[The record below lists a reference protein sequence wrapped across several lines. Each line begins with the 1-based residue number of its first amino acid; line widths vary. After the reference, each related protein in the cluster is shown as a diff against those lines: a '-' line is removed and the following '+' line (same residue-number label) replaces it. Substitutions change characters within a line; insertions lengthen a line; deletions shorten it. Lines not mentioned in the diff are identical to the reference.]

1 MIRLKLW
8 LYAALAGLVAIFGAW
23 IAGRREGRQKARTD
37 ALRADNARDRRMDH
51 ADTHGAD
58 DDANA
63 QWLRDFNKR
72 NGG

>member
-8 LYAALAGLVAIFGAW
+8 LGAAGAAVLAIFAAW
-23 IAGRREGRQKARTD
+23 VAGRREGRQKARISALQVD
-37 ALRADNARDRRMDH
+37 AQAQGRMNE

-63 QWLRDFNKR
+63 QWMRDYAKR